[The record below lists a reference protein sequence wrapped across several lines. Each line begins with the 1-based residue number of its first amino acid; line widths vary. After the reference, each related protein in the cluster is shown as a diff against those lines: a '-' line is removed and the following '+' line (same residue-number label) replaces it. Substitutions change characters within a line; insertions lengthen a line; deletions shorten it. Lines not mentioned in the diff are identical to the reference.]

1 MVPLCQYL
9 QQAIGRIR
17 TVLVS
22 VRVNTEV
29 EKVKWLYPL
38 YIKPHYIYVKK
49 LIVMAQYFYIGDRLA
64 GGFQSVR

>member
-1 MVPLCQYL
+1 M
-9 QQAIGRIR
+9 
-17 TVLVS
+17 S